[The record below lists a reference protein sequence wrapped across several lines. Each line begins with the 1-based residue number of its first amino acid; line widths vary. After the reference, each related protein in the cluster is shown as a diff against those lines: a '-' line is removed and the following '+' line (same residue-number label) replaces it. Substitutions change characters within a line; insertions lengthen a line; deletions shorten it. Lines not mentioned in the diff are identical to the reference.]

1 MKHIFRSILMILAV
15 MAYAV
20 VLPTASATPAS
31 AADYLSSVPTSD
43 FTTYCQAHGYATAKL
58 VVDNAYGWRCASSDG
73 QEATFSVTAVCRE
86 VTVKDNEP
94 TILDFLYDFTRT
106 DNLAWECY
114 RLSQVAPLG
123 RLDVN
128 RYCQSQG
135 YDRGVLVGGNTAL
148 NWECQSPNYSVNLNS
163 VDILTNACASMY
175 PSTLGTVR
183 ARVVDFFDPNAID
196 CMV

>member
-1 MKHIFRSILMILAV
+1 MKRIPCSILIILAS
-15 MAYAV
+15 MAAAAL
-20 VLPTASATPAS
+20 LPTASVTPAS
-31 AADYLSSVPTSD
+31 AADYLGSVPTAD
-43 FTTYCQAHGYATAKL
+43 FSTYCQAHGYSTAKL
-58 VVDNAYGWRCASSDG
+58 VADNAYGWRCVSSGG
-73 QEATFSVTAVCRE
+73 QEVTFSVAAVCRE
-86 VTVKDNEP
+86 VTAKDNQP

-123 RLDVN
+123 GLDVN

-148 NWECQSPNYSVNLNS
+148 NWECQSPNYSFDLNS
-163 VDILTNACASMY
+163 VGILTNACASMY

-183 ARVVDFFDPNAID
+183 ARVVDFFNSNAID